1 MIFPSDTYK
10 RMTSSPGGMKFIH
23 EVIARS
29 IKLKNEGKEI
39 VDCGLGESSHGLL
52 AKVIEAGMEAL
63 KKDEFYYVRPT
74 QGLVELRAEISRQIS
89 KEFQLS
95 VDSENVI
102 VTPGAE
108 LGIDLV
114 FKSILNPGDEVVIFD
129 PFFIP
134 FATIAITYGA
144 RPVFVDTFENGFLPS
159 LKLMKKKITKKTKI
173 IILNSPNNPT
183 GRVFNK
189 KLVEEITFFAKERKI
204 YLLSDETYC
213 FFDFEKIFFSPF
225 NIYPEGTIV
234 VRSFSKQ
241 YSMMGYKVGYIVSST
256 KIANYIKALQIPGWA
271 APRISSLMALAALK
285 SSNPQSVIENY
296 ESKRDNLY
304 KGLNEFGLVD
314 YLPEGAFYFY
324 LKCPS
329 GNSLNFALELADKGL
344 LVIPAFSTKNTHVR
358 LSYGAIE
365 KEQIPK
371 ILDAIESVL

>member
-52 AKVIEAGMEAL
+52 AKVREAGMEAL

-114 FKSILNPGDEVVIFD
+114 FKSILNPGDEVV
-129 PFFIP
+129 
-134 FATIAITYGA
+134 
-144 RPVFVDTFENGFLPS
+144 
-159 LKLMKKKITKKTKI
+159 
-173 IILNSPNNPT
+173 ILNSPNNPT